1 MVIVKKAYKLTQF
14 KNHISDTQTVIM
26 SDGDFDD
33 IIDELGG
40 FGKYQKRL
48 LYILLSKYKQ
58 FSLNKSTL
66 PLAIV
71 ENEIR
76 NKVMTGNPSSNIL
89 GPLFLIMPF
98 PMLHQMFVLHSPEH
112 SCNHPPIMEAENMG
126 INQTIWQ
133 VWKIIKNI

>member
-1 MVIVKKAYKLTQF
+1 MVLVVIVKKAYKLTQF
-14 KNHISDTQTVIM
+14 KNHISDTETVIM

-76 NKVMTGNPSSNIL
+76 NKEIH
-89 GPLFLIMPF
+89 
-98 PMLHQMFVLHSPEH
+98 PMMF
-112 SCNHPPIMEAENMG
+112 
-126 INQTIWQ
+126 
-133 VWKIIKNI
+133 

>member
-1 MVIVKKAYKLTQF
+1 MVLVVIVKKAYKLTQF
-14 KNHISDTQTVIM
+14 KNHISDTETVIM

-76 NKVMTGNPSSNIL
+76 SKEIH
-89 GPLFLIMPF
+89 
-98 PMLHQMFVLHSPEH
+98 PMMF
-112 SCNHPPIMEAENMG
+112 
-126 INQTIWQ
+126 
-133 VWKIIKNI
+133 

>member
-14 KNHISDTQTVIM
+14 KDHISDTQTVIM

-58 FSLNKSTL
+58 IVFKAEKSLKQVMMADWHDGC
-66 PLAIV
+66 LA
-71 ENEIR
+71 
-76 NKVMTGNPSSNIL
+76 
-89 GPLFLIMPF
+89 
-98 PMLHQMFVLHSPEH
+98 
-112 SCNHPPIMEAENMG
+112 
-126 INQTIWQ
+126 
-133 VWKIIKNI
+133 

>member
-14 KNHISDTQTVIM
+14 KKHISDTETVIM

-48 LYILLSKYKQ
+48 LYILLSKYYY
-58 FSLNKSTL
+58 STL

-76 NKVMTGNPSSNIL
+76 NNHMMKNFRSSVPDNALPYASSNVCSSFS
-89 GPLFLIMPF
+89 GTFL
-98 PMLHQMFVLHSPEH
+98 
-112 SCNHPPIMEAENMG
+112 
-126 INQTIWQ
+126 
-133 VWKIIKNI
+133 